1 MQNLP
6 SNPSAEAALIGSVL
20 FDNSKFYEVRD
31 VVSADAF
38 HSPAHEEIWRLI
50 SDRILSGAVAD
61 GVTLREHFDNRLE
74 DIGGGAYLQDLYD
87 SAVFGPEVRDYARM
101 VSDMHMR
108 RKLIAAG
115 QTLISAAEV
124 DSGLNALEAH
134 ESILEDA
141 RECQPNRSS
150 IQSVAEIADWS
161 VERDEKF
168 SLLPTGFPTVD
179 RELGGFERGALSV
192 IAARPGVG
200 KSAIAVCMMAYMA
213 REESV
218 GFVSLDMNG
227 RVINQR
233 LGCFMAWDAGH
244 RVPMV
249 ADLRKDFASSEQRQL
264 VADALK
270 SPAGQRC
277 FVDHRGRLSTGDINL
292 QIREWK
298 RHLARM
304 GLPPLGAVF
313 VDHMGKVYPKQRSG
327 SLYEKTS
334 YASNELLEVSKQHE
348 NLATIA
354 LAQLNR
360 ETAKGKRRPTIA
372 DLRDSGKIEEDAS
385 AILLLHR
392 EDLYLSLDAK
402 NEALDEEERAKAQ
415 REMLKYKGIFEVI
428 IGKNRNGE
436 PGAVMLSHAIGH
448 NVIRDPILMSEK
460 RAAA

>member
-6 SNPSAEAALIGSVL
+6 NNPSAEAALLGSVL
-20 FDNSKFYEVRD
+20 YDNSKFYDVRD
-31 VVSADAF
+31 VVSAEAF
-38 HSPAHEEIWRLI
+38 YQPANGEIWGLV
-50 SDRILSGAVAD
+50 SDTIMSGSVAD
-61 GVTLREHFDNRLE
+61 GVTLREHFEARLDE
-74 DIGGGAYLQDLYD
+74 IGGGSYLQDLYD
-87 SAVFGPEVRDYARM
+87 SAAFGPEVRDYAQI
-101 VSDMHMR
+101 VSDCHAR
-108 RKLIAAG
+108 RSLIVAGQKLIGAA
-115 QTLISAAEV
+115 QEASASV
-124 DSGLNALEAH
+124 ALEDH
-134 ESILEDA
+134 ETELESVREA
-141 RECQPNRSS
+141 RPNRAT
-150 IQSVAEIADWS
+150 INSVADVADWS
-161 VERDEKF
+161 VERDDKF
-168 SLLPTGFPTVD
+168 SLLRSGFPTID

-213 REESV
+213 REESI

-244 RVPMV
+244 RVPHV
-249 ADLRKDFASSEQRQL
+249 ADLRNDCASADERRL
-264 VADALK
+264 VADAMR
-270 SPAGQRC
+270 SEAGKRC
-277 FVDHRGRLSTGDINL
+277 FVDHRGGLSTSDINL

-298 RHLARM
+298 RHLRRM

-392 EDLYLSLDAK
+392 EDLYLALEAK
-402 NEALDEEERAKAQ
+402 NEALDEDERARAQ
-415 REMLKYKGIFEVI
+415 REMLKYKGVFEVI

-436 PGAVMLSHAIGH
+436 PGAVALSHSIGH
-448 NVIRDPILMSEK
+448 NVIRDPLLMSK
-460 RAAA
+460 RKVAA